1 MPRSKQPS
9 SLSRQIVLYVNI
21 FILITSIAL
30 IVVTRFWMTSVM
42 VENATLLVDSITNEN
57 IVRTEAKLSRV
68 ESIARD
74 IKFLIENQI
83 GSNEE
88 RLDIVKSLLRTGPEI
103 ASIAIAYDPNLSQYP
118 ITQVYSLEDGILK
131 SDQLNPEVYP
141 YTDWYNQATRTGT
154 PIWTEPWFSRSGT
167 QKIVTSLAVSLQDN
181 GRSVGVLRLD
191 VTIDRLKE
199 LIQVDN
205 LKNDA
210 RLFMISKTGS
220 FVVHTDDSLS
230 MNYSIFALAEE
241 YDDPVLRQT
250 GKRMLR
256 GERGIVSLKEKGP
269 LRNYWLAFAPLRTN
283 DWAIGVLLPE
293 REIYR
298 TLNRITIIQALAS
311 IIAFIC
317 LAVIVYFK
325 IKRINKPLKDLVL
338 AAEELGAGN
347 FDAQAPEAHDYAE
360 IMLLSHSFNSMKES
374 LRDYIVNLS
383 ETKAVKDRIQ
393 NEVGFASTIQRNLI
407 PPNCDQGLFN
417 NSIKAYGILNPA
429 GEIGGDLYDYFL
441 IDERNF
447 CFIIADVTGKGIVAS
462 MTMTMVST
470 FIRTKAAYHKEP
482 ASLMKNLNEYLCANN
497 IAENFV
503 TMIVGYLDLH
513 SGKLLYSNAGHV
525 PWFVRKKD
533 CSYTKLGETQ
543 TTSLGFMP
551 NLRIENAELDLDLGD
566 EIILFTD
573 GITEAMSTSENF
585 FGIERLEEIVKG
597 LQNPNPETTAKAIL
611 TAAQKFANPDQ
622 QYDDITLL
630 VIEFV
635 HPILA

>member
-1 MPRSKQPS
+1 MSRSKQPP

-30 IVVTRFWMTSVM
+30 IIVTRLLMTNVM
-42 VENATLLVDSITNEN
+42 VDNASLLVDSITNEN

-68 ESIARD
+68 ESIARN
-74 IKFLIENQI
+74 IKFLIEKEI
-83 GSNEE
+83 GSSDQ
-88 RLDIVKSLLRTGPEI
+88 RLEIIRSLLITGPEI
-103 ASIAIAYDPNLSQYP
+103 SSIAIAYDPHLNQYP
-118 ITQVYSLEDGILK
+118 AAQVYTIDNGILQ
-131 SDQLNPEVYP
+131 SSQLNPEIYP

-154 PIWTEPWFSRSGT
+154 PVWTEPWFTRTGT
-167 QKIVTSLAVSLQDN
+167 QKIVTSHAVSLQNN
-181 GRSVGVLRLD
+181 GKSVGVLRLD
-191 VTIDRLKE
+191 VTIDRLKD

-241 YDDPVLRQT
+241 YDDSVLRET

-256 GERGIVSLKEKGP
+256 GERGIAKLKENGP
-269 LRNYWLAFAPLRTN
+269 LKNYWLAFAPLRSN

-293 REIYR
+293 KEIFI
-298 TLNRITIIQALAS
+298 TLNRITMIQALAS

-317 LAVIVYFK
+317 LAIIVYFR
-325 IKRINKPLKDLVL
+325 IKRINKPLKELVL

-347 FDAQAPEAHDYAE
+347 FDVQAPEVHDYSE
-360 IMLLSHSFNSMKES
+360 IMYLSHSFNSMKES
-374 LRDYIVNLS
+374 LREYIKNLS

-393 NEVGFASTIQRNLI
+393 TEVGSASTIQRNLI
-407 PPNCDQGLFN
+407 PPNSEKGLFN
-417 NSIKAYGILNPA
+417 NSIKAFGILNPA
-429 GEIGGDLYDYFL
+429 GDIGGDLYDYFL
-441 IDERNF
+441 INERCF
-447 CFIIADVTGKGIVAS
+447 CFVIADVTGKGIVAS

-470 FIRTKAAYHKEP
+470 FIRAKAAYHKDP
-482 ASLMKNLNEYLCANN
+482 ASLMLDLNAYLCTNN

-503 TMIVGYLDLH
+503 TMIIGYLDLH
-513 SGKLLYSNAGHV
+513 SSKLLYTNAGHV

-533 CSYTKLGETQ
+533 CSYTKIGETQ
-543 TTSLGFMP
+543 ATSLGFIP
-551 NLRIENAELDLDLGD
+551 NLKIENAEFDLDLGD

-573 GITEAMSTSENF
+573 GITEAMSSSESF

-597 LQNPNPETTAKAIL
+597 LQNPNPETTAHAIL
-611 TAAQKFANPDQ
+611 TAAQKFSNPDQ

-635 HPILA
+635 HPVLA